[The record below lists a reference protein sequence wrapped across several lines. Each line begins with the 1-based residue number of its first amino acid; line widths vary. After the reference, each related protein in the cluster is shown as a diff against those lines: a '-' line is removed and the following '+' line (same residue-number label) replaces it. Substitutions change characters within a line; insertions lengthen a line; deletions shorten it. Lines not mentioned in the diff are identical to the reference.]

1 MPDLSQSV
9 VVLAEPDYRFGT
21 GPLILRIRQIDRTSA
36 IRYDGEDWITVYG
49 TEVRRDGTE
58 LGERVVLVRAA
69 RLPTQVLPRSSHGGG
84 TAPRR

>member
-1 MPDLSQSV
+1 MPDPSLSV
-9 VVLAEPDYRFGT
+9 VVLAEPDYRFGI
-21 GPLILRIRQIDRTSA
+21 GPLILRIHQIDRTSA

-58 LGERVVLVRAA
+58 LGDRVVLVRAA
-69 RLPTQVLPRSSHGGG
+69 RLPTQLLPRPQHGGD